1 MVIVLRPRPASAEPR
16 AKRADVPLQF
26 GRGTGAQRQGE
37 GPRRT
42 ASGSLT
48 WMTQRVM
55 MVPRALPRGERLMAR
70 VIKRYGN
77 RKLYDVQASEYVS
90 LEQIAAIIRS
100 GETVEVMDNVTG
112 EDITAQTLTQVVL
125 EEGKRGRGLLGTELL
140 HDLLRKSGKA
150 IESGVGQVRHGVDEL
165 VSASLGRVT
174 RVLQGPQTQEL
185 KQLRQQLAQLE
196 ATLNR
201 VLEEQEE
208 ARHGGEPPR
217 G

>member
-1 MVIVLRPRPASAEPR
+1 
-16 AKRADVPLQF
+16 
-26 GRGTGAQRQGE
+26 
-37 GPRRT
+37 
-42 ASGSLT
+42 
-48 WMTQRVM
+48 
-55 MVPRALPRGERLMAR
+55 MAR

-90 LEQIAAIIRS
+90 LEQIAAIIRG
-100 GETVEVMDNVTG
+100 GETVEVVDNVTG

-125 EEGKRGRGLLGTELL
+125 EEGKRGRGLLGSDLL

-150 IESGVGQVRHGVDEL
+150 IESGVGQVKHGVEEL
-165 VSASLGRVT
+165 VEGSLGRIS

-185 KQLRQQLAQLE
+185 RQLREQLAQLE

-201 VLEEQEE
+201 VLEEQGES
-208 ARHGGEPPR
+208 AREREPR

>member
-1 MVIVLRPRPASAEPR
+1 MDP
-16 AKRADVPLQF
+16 
-26 GRGTGAQRQGE
+26 AQREPE
-37 GPRRT
+37 GKT
-42 ASGSLT
+42 
-48 WMTQRVM
+48 
-55 MVPRALPRGERLMAR
+55 MAR

-90 LEQIAAIIRS
+90 LEQLAAIIRG

-125 EEGKRGRGLLGTELL
+125 EEGKRGRGLLGSDLL
-140 HDLLRKSGKA
+140 HDLLRKSGRA
-150 IESGVGQVRHGVDEL
+150 IETGVGQVKHGVEEL
-165 VSASLGRVT
+165 VEGSLGRIT

-185 KQLRQQLAQLE
+185 KQLREQLAQLE

-208 ARHGGEPPR
+208 GRR
-217 G
+217 GTDAQP

>member
-1 MVIVLRPRPASAEPR
+1 
-16 AKRADVPLQF
+16 
-26 GRGTGAQRQGE
+26 
-37 GPRRT
+37 
-42 ASGSLT
+42 
-48 WMTQRVM
+48 
-55 MVPRALPRGERLMAR
+55 MAR

-90 LEQIAAIIRS
+90 LEQVAAIIRS
-100 GETVEVMDNVTG
+100 GETVEVIDNVTG
-112 EDITAQTLTQVVL
+112 DDITAQTLTQVVL

-201 VLEEQEE
+201 MLDEQDE
-208 ARHGGEPPR
+208 ARQGGEPPR